1 MCLRMLSLLVIPMLF
16 SISMANI
23 SWSSNAEEYFREGYL
38 ASMKREWNSAIDFF
52 NKSIDLDPDN
62 AGSYV
67 QRASAY
73 QMTDRVDEAIRDYE
87 MALKLRPDYYLAM
100 EYLASLY
107 EIKKEYSKALE
118 VYNRALP
125 LVRDSKWRSI
135 IQWKISEARKKASI
149 TSSEQVR
156 RTIR

>member
-1 MCLRMLSLLVIPMLF
+1 MRLRTYHCILILCLASIVIPH
-16 SISMANI
+16 IC
-23 SWSSNAEEYFREGYL
+23 WSSNAEDYFREGYV
-38 ASMKREWNSAIDFF
+38 ASMKREWNLAIDFY

-62 AGSYV
+62 PGFYI

-73 QMTDRVDEAIRDYE
+73 QMTDRIDDAISDYE
-87 MALKLRPDYYLAM
+87 TALKLRPDYYLAM

-107 EIKKEYSKALE
+107 ETKNEHSKALE

-135 IQWKISEARKKASI
+135 IQWKISEARKKS
-149 TSSEQVR
+149 TN
-156 RTIR
+156 IRADKGRQKNR